1 MDETRKYACEID
13 DEDDCEEIVPNE
25 FAAPLSP
32 RVLEELIPSETLQGT
47 SGVYLLSNSR
57 GEGVAVFKPL
67 DEERVPDDVTR
78 WALLSGQC
86 APREEA
92 AYAVSSRILGGY
104 SGVPHTMV
112 MKVRTPS
119 GERLGSV
126 QRYVPS
132 SIDMSDRGPSG
143 ISANEVHKIGCL
155 DILLFNVDRHE
166 GNVLLRKSSHPNP
179 RGSGQELFP
188 IDHGLC
194 LPEIVSPMTGPNLE
208 LLQNMYF
215 AWQTWPQAKKPFLK
229 CVKKMLEKQLSKEV
243 FPELVR
249 GLMEEL
255 GSEKMKISAFT
266 TLRVGALVLRETVKA
281 GMNLYEIANFV
292 RSTLPKLMSTAWEES
307 KRAKQIEWEISST
320 SEWESDSG
328 SFPPCFEKS
337 ALIVYKNEADQTRER
352 CYKLWEAHFLS
363 ELEILMAAELQGKGD
378 CGVAESGTAVATE
391 QKEIISI
398 DTAQKESLLCHDCT
412 DSATVQVDMTV
423 LDQDKLSFEVKD
435 AGTPHVQGV
444 DELVERLGTVDLA
457 SDSLPK
463 PSPSKNI
470 KNMSLLLKHA
480 EGLKRRTVQDK
491 KGDEQRNS
499 GARLKL
505 LRRGWKN
512 LKSHVKW
519 CKRCRKG
526 ASGLF
531 KIWRMRLRGAS
542 RRVRVMCD
550 SPNVLLTVW
559 LHVSRLSSLAKL
571 PRRLKG
577 ITRACLRSKL
587 TV

>member
-1 MDETRKYACEID
+1 MDENRKDSCEID
-13 DEDDCEEIVPNE
+13 DEGDCEEIVPNE

-32 RVLEELIPSETLQGT
+32 RILEELIPSETLQGT

-67 DEERVPDDVTR
+67 DEERVPEDVTK
-78 WALLSGQC
+78 WALVSGQC

-104 SGVPHTMV
+104 SGVPHTTV
-112 MKVRTPS
+112 MKVRTPH

-166 GNVLLRKSSHPNP
+166 GNVLLRKSSNPNH
-179 RGSGQELFP
+179 RGSSQELFP

-243 FPELVR
+243 FPDLVR

-292 RSTLPKLMSTAWEES
+292 RSTLPTLMSTAWEES
-307 KRAKQIEWEISST
+307 RHAKQVEWETST
-320 SEWESDSG
+320 ATEKDSDSR
-328 SFPPCFEKS
+328 SSLPCFEKN
-337 ALIVYKNEADQTRER
+337 AMVVYKNEPNQTREN
-352 CYKLWEAHFLS
+352 CYKIWEAQFLS
-363 ELEILMAAELQGKGD
+363 ELEILMVQELQGKGGSEVIEGKD
-378 CGVAESGTAVATE
+378 TVSSDEKESIFISAVQREPLVCHGSAVEELDTDG
-391 QKEIISI
+391 IALSI
-398 DTAQKESLLCHDCT
+398 DKDNLSREGREPLSPDLQA
-412 DSATVQVDMTV
+412 VDD
-423 LDQDKLSFEVKD
+423 L
-435 AGTPHVQGV
+435 V
-444 DELVERLGTVDLA
+444 DRLGTVDLRG
-457 SDSLPK
+457 DEPLR
-463 PSPSKNI
+463 PSPSKR
-470 KNMSLLLKHA
+470 KYLLLKPSVVS
-480 EGLKRRTVQDK
+480 KRKTAKDRRM
-491 KGDEQRNS
+491 GDERRKS

-505 LRRGWKN
+505 LRRGWRN
-512 LKSHVKW
+512 LMSHVKW
-519 CKRCRKG
+519 CKQCRKD
-526 ASGLF
+526 AAGLL
-531 KIWRMRLRGAS
+531 KIWRMKLRGAS
-542 RRVRVMCD
+542 RRMKIMCQ
-550 SPNVLLTVW
+550 SPGILLAIW
-559 LHVSRLSSLAKL
+559 LSRLSRLSNF
-571 PRRLKG
+571 PCLKG
-577 ITRACLRSKL
+577 FTRAFLRTKL